1 MPKDKDFRFKTRKP
15 KPKPLGTPK
24 PRAEKVDTSGQ
35 DGPPYTVQGQS
46 ATSIEYNVSKALD
59 KLQIGYDFQYFYG
72 GGRARRGGSVIDFKV
87 YTPGK
92 VTLLN
97 VNGRYWHTGAHDDAL
112 QAASLR
118 QQVNKWAVFLEIWEE
133 DCLTVDDAV
142 TWLRNN
148 LYM

>member
-1 MPKDKDFRFKTRKP
+1 M
-15 KPKPLGTPK
+15 
-24 PRAEKVDTSGQ
+24 
-35 DGPPYTVQGQS
+35 
-46 ATSIEYNVSKALD
+46 
-59 KLQIGYDFQYFYG
+59 
-72 GGRARRGGSVIDFKV
+72 IDFKV

-97 VNGRYWHTGAHDDAL
+97 VNGRYWHTGVHDDEL
-112 QAASLR
+112 QAASLK
-118 QQVNKWAVFLEIWEE
+118 QQVSKWAVFLEIWEE